1 MVGILTIFGVVW
13 IFQGI
18 RDFFMTEKFAD
29 KKKGII
35 EEKKMEY
42 TKGLGKIELFIGVL
56 FIVFERVVQR
66 YLVGKYSAILFF
78 AVMIVILIYFS
89 KWSKQYT
96 IKKEQQ

>member
-1 MVGILTIFGVVW
+1 MIGILTLFGVVW

-18 RDFFMTEKFAD
+18 RDFFMTEKFAEQ
-29 KKKGII
+29 KKGII
-35 EEKKMEY
+35 EEKKEEY

-56 FIVFERVVQR
+56 FIAFERIIQR

-96 IKKEQQ
+96 IKKEE